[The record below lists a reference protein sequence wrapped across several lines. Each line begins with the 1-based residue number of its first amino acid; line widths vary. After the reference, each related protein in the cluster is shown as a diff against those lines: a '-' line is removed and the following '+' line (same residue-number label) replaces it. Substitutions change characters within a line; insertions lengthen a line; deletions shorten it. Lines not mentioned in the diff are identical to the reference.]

1 MKTALNKNAL
11 SKKDTIRALAE
22 ADLEAFIRLVHP
34 KRVLGQVHRDII
46 RWWNRDDAKSH
57 QLLLLP
63 RDHQKSA
70 LIAYRVAWA
79 ITRNPAIR
87 ILYISSTSTLATQQ
101 LQFIKDILTS
111 DIYRFY
117 WPEMVNKDPS
127 KRIKWTDSEIKVDHP
142 RRKEENVRDST
153 IFTAGLTTTITGLHC
168 DVAVLDDF
176 VVDDNAN
183 NDEGRR
189 KVREKASY
197 LSSILG
203 TEGELWVVGTRY
215 HPKDLYNDF
224 LSKTVDIYDQ
234 EGEIISSE
242 PLFEVFERQVEDRG
256 DGTGNYLWPRTQ
268 RQDGVWFGFDQS
280 ILAKKKAQ
288 YYDLSKFRAQYYN
301 NPNDYESA
309 SITPDLFQYY
319 DKKHLRHEDGKWF
332 YNGLRLNV
340 FAAVDFAYS
349 LSKDADYTCIVV
361 VGVDSNNTYYVL
373 DIERFKTT
381 KIGEYFD
388 RILKLHTKWDFR
400 KLRAEVTAAQS
411 MIVESL
417 KNDYIRV
424 HGLALSI
431 DAYRPGTRQG
441 SKEER
446 IDAILQPRYQNLQVM
461 HFKGGNCELL
471 EEELTQARPAHDDI
485 KDALAAVIDICV
497 PPSSMRGIAQRA
509 PGAGSRPYINSR
521 FGGLG

>member
-1 MKTALNKNAL
+1 MKTKPSASA
-11 SKKDTIRALAE
+11 STKKDLIRQAAE
-22 ADLEAFIRLVHP
+22 ADLETFIRLVHP
-34 KRVLGQVHRDII
+34 KRVLGSVHKDII
-46 RWWNRDDAKSH
+46 RWWNRDDARSH

-70 LIAYRVAWA
+70 LVAYRVAWA

-87 ILYISSTSTLATQQ
+87 ILYISSTSTLAVAQ

-127 KRIKWTDSEIKVDHP
+127 KRIKWTDDKISVDHP
-142 RRKEENVRDST
+142 KRKEENVRDHT
-153 IFTAGLTTTITGLHC
+153 VFTAGLTTTITGLHC

-183 NDEGRR
+183 TDEGRR

-203 TEGELWVVGTRY
+203 TDGQLWVVGTRY
-215 HPKDLYNDF
+215 HPKDLYDDF
-224 LSKTVDIYDQ
+224 LTKTVDIYNE
-234 EGEIISSE
+234 EGELILSD

-256 DGTGNYLWPRTQ
+256 DGTGNYLWPRMQ
-268 RQDGVWFGFDQS
+268 RADGVWFGFDQG

-301 NPNDYESA
+301 NPNDRETA
-309 SITPDLFQYY
+309 TITTDMFRYY
-319 DKKHLRHEDGKWF
+319 DKTHLRQSDGKWF
-332 YNGLRLNV
+332 YNGQRLNV

-349 LSKDADYTCIVV
+349 ISKNADYTCIVV
-361 VGVDSNNTYYVL
+361 VGVDSNSTYYVL

-381 KIGEYFD
+381 KISDYFD
-388 RILKLHTKWDFR
+388 KILKLHTKWDFR
-400 KLRAEVTAAQS
+400 KLRAEVTAGQAT
-411 MIVESL
+411 IVEAL
-417 KNDYIRV
+417 KNDYIRA
-424 HGLALSI
+424 HGLALAI
-431 DAYRPGTRQG
+431 DPYRPGTREG

-446 IDAILQPRYQNLQVM
+446 IASTLEPKYQNQQVM
-461 HFKGGNCELL
+461 HYKNGNCELL
-471 EEELTQARPAHDDI
+471 EEELQQARPAHDDI
-485 KDALAAVIDICV
+485 KDALAACIAICV
-497 PPSSMRGIAQRA
+497 PPSSMNR
-509 PGAGSRPYINSR
+509 SRPSGSIAAQYTNTR